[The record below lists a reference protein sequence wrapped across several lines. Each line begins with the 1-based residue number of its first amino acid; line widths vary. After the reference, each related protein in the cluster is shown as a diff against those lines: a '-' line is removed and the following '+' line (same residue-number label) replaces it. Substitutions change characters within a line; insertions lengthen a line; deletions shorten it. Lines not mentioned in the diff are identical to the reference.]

1 VKARLLGILVSLS
14 RLIKDDD
21 IYIYIPATK
30 IEKEKKRKGQRKK
43 PPMRKGGRRVMVLII
58 VELAKK

>member
-1 VKARLLGILVSLS
+1 MMM
-14 RLIKDDD
+14 

-30 IEKEKKRKGQRKK
+30 IEKEKERKRKGK